1 MRMNR
6 KNRPG
11 PHAGLPRLESKGA
24 CGCQCW
30 PRRPPANAAS
40 EAAEPLDL
48 GSAMVTLEAS
58 IGTANILAGDS
69 VDDVMRRADR
79 NMYAAKAE
87 R

>member
-1 MRMNR
+1 MADAENE
-6 KNRPG
+6 
-11 PHAGLPRLESKGA
+11 AGKGLDHNSAIETADRLA
-24 CGCQCW
+24 RCI
-30 PRRPPANAAS
+30 
-40 EAAEPLDL
+40 AAEPLDL

-58 IGTANILAGDS
+58 IGTATILAGDS